1 MENTTTALHTL
12 PGPKVLLEGPAGTGK
27 TYAIGTLVD
36 WASNNNKE
44 VFVLFTENGLET
56 LLGYWT
62 DAGKAIPANLHWHV
76 VNTRPL
82 GISSLMKAAD
92 NVGKLSYESIT
103 KMSDPNRGGENNA
116 FYKILS
122 ACSDFPD
129 DRTGKK
135 YGAIDSWGTDKIF
148 IIDSLSELS
157 NAAMKMVIGN
167 KPTAAPPDY
176 GVAQNNLMN
185 FLRLVTQGITP
196 TVVITAHVTRET
208 DEITGGVKLMTKSV
222 GKALANEI
230 PQLFSDVIYTV
241 REGTNFYFDTAAAN
255 VDVKTRNLPIAAK
268 QQPNLGRIMEK
279 WVSRGGK

>member
-1 MENTTTALHTL
+1 MENTSTALHVL

-27 TYAIGTLVD
+27 TYALGTLVD
-36 WASNNNKE
+36 WAAGNNKE
-44 VFVLFTENGLET
+44 VFVLFTETGLET
-56 LLGYWT
+56 LLGYWL
-62 DAGKAIPANLHWHV
+62 DAGKEVPGNLHWHV

-82 GISSLMKAAD
+82 GIISLMKAAD

-135 YGAIDSWGTDKIF
+135 FGAIDSWSADRVF
-148 IIDSLSELS
+148 MIDSLSELS

-185 FLRLVTQGITP
+185 FLRLVTQGITS
-196 TVVITAHVTRET
+196 TVVITAHVSRET
-208 DEITGGVKLMTKSV
+208 DEITGGVKLMTKAV

-268 QQPNLGRIMEK
+268 QPPNLGRIMDK
-279 WVSRGGK
+279 WTSRGGK